1 MLRRSHPCLIALAC
15 WCAPLTA
22 AAGQSL
28 PDSSRITISP
38 TAGYLAYGTYFT
50 APGGVSFSN
59 HDGFGIGA
67 ELDIRAWRSL
77 SVIVSALHGS
87 SDWSFESVPLV
98 GAISLD
104 GASLW
109 FVDTGL
115 RVGFP
120 LATGVAGFVQATA
133 GAVRYGIENALI
145 SDNATNFTFSGGLG
159 VRAQVGRRV
168 SVVGLVK
175 DYIASFSSV
184 DEAEVFGVEGQR
196 AHTVALL
203 LGVGLRL

>member
-1 MLRRSHPCLIALAC
+1 MLRYSRPGLIALAS

-22 AAGQSL
+22 IAGQSL
-28 PDSSRITISP
+28 PDSSRITIAP

-50 APGGVSFSN
+50 APGGVTFSN

-67 ELDIRAWRSL
+67 ELDIRTYRSL
-77 SVIVSALHGS
+77 SVIASAVHGS

-98 GAISLD
+98 GAVSLD

-109 FVDTGL
+109 FVDAGL

-120 LATGVAGFVQATA
+120 LATSVAGFVQATA
-133 GAVRYGIENALI
+133 GAVRYGIDNALI
-145 SDNATNFTFSGGLG
+145 SDHATNFAFSGGLG
-159 VRAQVGRRV
+159 VRAQIGRRV
-168 SVVGLVK
+168 SVLGLVK

-184 DEAEVFGVEGQR
+184 DDAEVIGIEGQR
-196 AHTVALL
+196 AHTVAIL
-203 LGVGLRL
+203 LGIGLRL

>member
-1 MLRRSHPCLIALAC
+1 MLRYLRPCVIALAC
-15 WCAPLTA
+15 WCAVSTA
-22 AAGQSL
+22 SPAQSA
-28 PDSSRITISP
+28 PDSRRITISP
-38 TAGYLAYGTYFT
+38 TAGYLTYGTYFT
-50 APGGVSFSN
+50 APGGVRFSN

-67 ELDIRAWRSL
+67 ELDIRAWRRL
-77 SVIVSALHGS
+77 SIIASALHGS

-109 FVDTGL
+109 FVDVGL
-115 RVGFP
+115 RVGLP
-120 LATGVAGFVQATA
+120 LALGVDGFAQATA

-145 SDNATNFTFSGGLG
+145 SDHATNFAFSGGLG
-159 VRAQVGRRV
+159 IRAYLGQRV
-168 SVVGLVK
+168 SVVALVK

-184 DEAEVFGVEGQR
+184 DDAEAFGIEGQR

-203 LGVGLRL
+203 LGAGIRF

>member
-1 MLRRSHPCLIALAC
+1 MFRYPHPCLTALAC
-15 WCAPLTA
+15 WCAPFTA
-22 AAGQSL
+22 SAAQSL
-28 PDSSRITISP
+28 PHSSRITISP

-50 APGGVSFSN
+50 APGGVTFSN

-67 ELDIRAWRSL
+67 ELDIRTWRSL
-77 SVIVSALHGS
+77 SVIASALHGS

-98 GAISLD
+98 GAVSLD

-109 FVDTGL
+109 FVDVGL

-120 LATGVAGFVQATA
+120 LATGVTGFGQATA
-133 GAVRYGIENALI
+133 GAVRYGIDNALI
-145 SDNATNFTFSGGLG
+145 SDHATNFAFSGGLG
-159 VRAQVGRRV
+159 VRAPIGRRV

-184 DEAEVFGVEGQR
+184 DDAEVLGIEGKR

-203 LGVGLRL
+203 LGVGLRF